1 MSYAGPSF
9 GPITSAMLSSAPQ
22 APVQQ
27 PVHQQPAVQNANGP
41 VLNRK
46 QRRKLEKRMR
56 SEKFRRA
63 VRHVKANRAREL
75 QAIHAEA
82 HGHAEVQ
89 RALGEP
95 LDIALEASMQPIPGT
110 ETAEREERGEYEHQT
125 YPTEE
130 QENG

>member
-1 MSYAGPSF
+1 MD
-9 GPITSAMLSSAPQ
+9 SATNNMQ
-22 APVQQ
+22 RIPVQ
-27 PVHQQPAVQNANGP
+27 PAATNDGP
-41 VLNRK
+41 RYNRK
-46 QRRKLEKRMR
+46 QRRRIEKRMR
-56 SEKFRRA
+56 SAGFRRA

-75 QAIHAEA
+75 QQIHAEA

-95 LDIALEASMQPIPGT
+95 LDIALEASMEPVSGT